1 MMQSHCP
8 QYDNCVVDRESPLFL
23 KCTQVATVVTTQY
36 RVQHH
41 TLFVEAIHAL
51 ITDNIVQIISNVAGG
66 LYKR

>member
-8 QYDNCVVDRESPLFL
+8 QYDNSVVDRVTIVC
-23 KCTQVATVVTTQY
+23 KVYMVATVVTTQY

-51 ITDNIVQIISNVAGG
+51 ITDNVNIVQI
-66 LYKR
+66 LDYQ